1 MVGNSGYT
9 PPLGRGFGKI
19 SVMKRPHT
27 HILKQ
32 KLHCEG

>member
-27 HILKQ
+27 HSETKAPM
-32 KLHCEG
+32 